1 MIMKKYLVLATVFLL
16 SSYAHAATMTW
27 TGSAGLRY
35 SNSNQTDDNSTVAIS
50 GSTSAQT
57 NKRTEKAHMF
67 RGAIGATGG
76 WDNVEWGVGLRTIG
90 NSLANTPSGSSAS
103 TVGTTVINSDWTTGS
118 GTAGSNDLAIA
129 LENAWFKYGNDWGF
143 GDVGLVFGRQPA
155 AFVNGRNQV
164 LIDSDVRF
172 NGAAQTWQW
181 GSFGLNLSQYV
192 LGARSGGTDGATVY
206 AENDFTKKN
215 ATTPGNFAVLYS
227 FQPTFKWKFSDEIA
241 AMFAVGYHQWSGT
254 TGINYQNFIP
264 NGERTGFG
272 TAATSASLAN
282 GTAVWASR
290 VSQENSRMWQFV
302 MNWQLPFM
310 LGVDFEL
317 VKNKA
322 QRYAPPKAAGV
333 PDNLP
338 AKIVEQDDTAWAA
351 GITYGQLKKAQDFM
365 VAYTYHDKGLGAVHN
380 RFTNDYVQAGFAGH
394 EFNAAYNIANNFD
407 VNAKYMSLDE
417 KNGRNQIGVDAAKKL
432 KTSLWAVGAGV
443 KF

>member
-1 MIMKKYLVLATVFLL
+1 
-16 SSYAHAATMTW
+16 
-27 TGSAGLRY
+27 
-35 SNSNQTDDNSTVAIS
+35 
-50 GSTSAQT
+50 
-57 NKRTEKAHMF
+57 
-67 RGAIGATGG
+67 
-76 WDNVEWGVGLRTIG
+76 
-90 NSLANTPSGSSAS
+90 
-103 TVGTTVINSDWTTGS
+103 
-118 GTAGSNDLAIA
+118 
-129 LENAWFKYGNDWGF
+129 
-143 GDVGLVFGRQPA
+143 
-155 AFVNGRNQV
+155 
-164 LIDSDVRF
+164 
-172 NGAAQTWQW
+172 
-181 GSFGLNLSQYV
+181 
-192 LGARSGGTDGATVY
+192 
-206 AENDFTKKN
+206 
-215 ATTPGNFAVLYS
+215 
-227 FQPTFKWKFSDEIA
+227 
-241 AMFAVGYHQWSGT
+241 
-254 TGINYQNFIP
+254 
-264 NGERTGFG
+264 
-272 TAATSASLAN
+272 
-282 GTAVWASR
+282 
-290 VSQENSRMWQFV
+290 